1 MTLGM
6 PTLGSNIA
14 ALPCRS
20 PARHEGLT
28 ENQCTTRRFV
38 FFPSSKFIH
47 IIHIFRTSLLF
58 SRLTRVSLLPLP
70 LPLSSKRRSILQKAS
85 GFADYTLDVS
95 MPDNYFPSPIM
106 GNVTKE
112 CSGYCS

>member
-1 MTLGM
+1 MHHTSLCFLSILKIY
-6 PTLGSNIA
+6 PHHS
-14 ALPCRS
+14 S
-20 PARHEGLT
+20 
-28 ENQCTTRRFV
+28 
-38 FFPSSKFIH
+38 FFAPL
-47 IIHIFRTSLLF
+47 LLF

-95 MPDNYFPSPIM
+95 MPDNYFPTPIM